1 MSQPSHSVR
10 IAIISDTHG
19 IIEPNILELIK
30 SCDQVIH
37 AGDICT
43 ASVLSQIT
51 EVNNKLTAVIGNNDI
66 AALWAADEADIVNA
80 IPRTAVLELPGG
92 KLCIEHGHIHGMHQ
106 PDHQLLREAHPEARM
121 IVYGHTHTQIIDDK
135 QQPTVINP
143 GAAGH
148 TRTRGGPSCLILEA
162 SEAEWKIEKFRF
174 EESAAA

>member
-1 MSQPSHSVR
+1 MPSKSVR

-19 IIEPNILELIK
+19 VIDPSIMEIIK
-30 SCDQVIH
+30 SCDQVVH
-37 AGDICT
+37 AGDICA
-43 ASVLSQIT
+43 ASVLQQIS
-51 EVNNKLTAVIGNNDI
+51 EANPNLTAVTGNNDI
-66 AALWAADEADIVNA
+66 AALWPAEDADIVNA
-80 IPRTAVLELPGG
+80 LPRTAELDLPGG

-106 PDHQLLREAHPEARM
+106 PDHQLLRQAHPHARM
-121 IVYGHTHTQIIDDK
+121 IVYGHTHTMIVDDD

-162 SEAEWKIEKFRF
+162 SEAQWNVEKFRF

>member
-1 MSQPSHSVR
+1 MPQTSNCIR

-19 IIEPNILELIK
+19 VIDPSILDVIK

-43 ASVLSQIT
+43 ASVLEQIT
-51 EVNNKLTAVIGNNDI
+51 AVNDKLTAVTGNNDI
-66 AALWAADEADIVNA
+66 ATLWAADEADIVNA
-80 IPRTAVLELPGG
+80 LPRTAEIDLPGG

-106 PDHQLLREAHPEARM
+106 PDHNLLREAHPDARM

-135 QQPTVINP
+135 QEPTVINP

-148 TRTRGGPSCLILEA
+148 TRTRGGPSCLVLEA
-162 SEAEWKIEKFRF
+162 SEAGWNLEKFRF
-174 EESAAA
+174 AESAAA